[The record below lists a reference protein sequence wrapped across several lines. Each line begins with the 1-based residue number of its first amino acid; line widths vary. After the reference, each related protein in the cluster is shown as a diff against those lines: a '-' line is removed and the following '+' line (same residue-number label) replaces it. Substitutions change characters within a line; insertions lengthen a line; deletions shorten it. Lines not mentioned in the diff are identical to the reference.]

1 MHGASSKCHKR
12 HKGTQLVEFLLQGTQ
27 GVQRFLTVMM
37 QKLPQHLLRTS
48 FHYHSTKNW
57 MNGELQ
63 GFCAIWHNLDAL
75 YVCQGGAQP
84 IFSWLVLVGNSGSIS
99 LTYH

>member
-1 MHGASSKCHKR
+1 
-12 HKGTQLVEFLLQGTQ
+12 
-27 GVQRFLTVMM
+27 
-37 QKLPQHLLRTS
+37 
-48 FHYHSTKNW
+48 

-63 GFCAIWHNLDAL
+63 GLCAIRHNVDAL

-84 IFSWLVLVGNSGSIS
+84 IFSWLVLVGNSGSIN

>member
-1 MHGASSKCHKR
+1 
-12 HKGTQLVEFLLQGTQ
+12 
-27 GVQRFLTVMM
+27 MM
-37 QKLPQHLLRTS
+37 QKMPQHLLKIS
-48 FHYHSTKNW
+48 FHYHPVENW

-63 GFCAIWHNLDAL
+63 GLCAIRHNVDAL

-84 IFSWLVLVGNSGSIS
+84 IFSWLVLVGNSGSIN